1 MGFPIVPPPK
11 PVLMTALQ
19 PLYQATQSGRLPDV
33 APGRPFWASSLD
45 SPGLITGG
53 WARLWQAG
61 DPPAPPP
68 EPPWTAHG
76 VAGFGSGTSN
86 CSH

>member
-1 MGFPIVPPPK
+1 MGFPMVPVTH
-11 PVLMTALQ
+11 PVLMTALA
-19 PLYQATQSGRLPDV
+19 PLYQALWSGRLPDV
-33 APGRPFWASSLD
+33 AAGQAFWASTLD
-45 SPGLITGG
+45 SPGLIAGG
-53 WARLWQAG
+53 LARLWQAG

-76 VAGFGSGTSN
+76 TAGFGKGTSN